1 MFDLWDKLKYNTK
14 RNFSWLKTSIRR
26 FFCKHHYVEGKIL
39 WYRVSN
45 IHHDSVKCSKCGKV
59 TEKEDWMT
67 IYDEK
72 ENRKTFCNA

>member
-1 MFDLWDKLKYNTK
+1 MFDTLKMIVYKFNEQK
-14 RNFSWLKTSIRR
+14 KQLRQNLKQ

-39 WYRVSN
+39 WHGVPGIYY
-45 IHHDSVKCSKCGKV
+45 DGVKCSKCGKT

-72 ENRKTFCNA
+72 EN